1 MNSTRTIRD
10 RLPGLG
16 LALVL
21 FLSASGIPSHPARA
35 GESEDRLLSITKTT
49 IYGALL
55 GGLLGVASALVVEEG
70 KRDSAIRWG
79 IAIGAFGGCIYGIV
93 DTSGRD
99 PEEFD
104 LLPPAVALPNDL
116 DLVQG
121 WRLGGPLSAPGP
133 GPIRMTGR
141 GAPPGQQ
148 RYSMADSKKKSS
160 AAKKGGVAPKTGV
173 PRSAAKPKP
182 AASAG
187 TAKRGAAPASAARR
201 SRPAEAPGSPSR
213 ISELE
218 RELAEART
226 RIRQLEEEHD
236 ALALFE
242 EEPDAQKQLEEAR
255 DEIRSLKA
263 DLEQSRARVTA
274 KAPGD
279 LAEIDFDEDA
289 EEEEA
294 PAAAEEIDDVEA
306 IYDRLDDPRV
316 RRRELDRERMDRE
329 SEAGDE
335 PFWMVCPK
343 CGDAIEEIESE
354 DVKLERCETCGG
366 IYMDR
371 GEVEML
377 LSLSRGREG
386 LRRIRNVLTL

>member
-1 MNSTRTIRD
+1 
-10 RLPGLG
+10 
-16 LALVL
+16 
-21 FLSASGIPSHPARA
+21 
-35 GESEDRLLSITKTT
+35 
-49 IYGALL
+49 
-55 GGLLGVASALVVEEG
+55 
-70 KRDSAIRWG
+70 
-79 IAIGAFGGCIYGIV
+79 
-93 DTSGRD
+93 
-99 PEEFD
+99 
-104 LLPPAVALPNDL
+104 
-116 DLVQG
+116 
-121 WRLGGPLSAPGP
+121 
-133 GPIRMTGR
+133 
-141 GAPPGQQ
+141 
-148 RYSMADSKKKSS
+148 MADTKKQKT
-160 AAKKGGVAPKTGV
+160 AAKKGGVAPKEGT
-173 PRSAAKPKP
+173 PRSASKLKP
-182 AASAG
+182 AVSAG
-187 TAKRGAAPASAARR
+187 KTKKGAPPAPPAHR
-201 SRPAEAPGSPSR
+201 SRGGESPAVPSR

-263 DLEQSRARVTA
+263 ALEQSRARVTD
-274 KAPGD
+274 KAPGE

-294 PAAAEEIDDVEA
+294 PAAAEEIDDVDA

-329 SEAGDE
+329 GEAGDE

-366 IYMDR
+366 IYLDR

-386 LRRIRNVLTL
+386 LRRIRNVLTI